1 MKIPILDLKPQYQ
14 SLKGEIDSAIASVLE
29 STQFVLGSEVTALE
43 TEIADYLG
51 VKHAIGVNSGTDA
64 LVIALR
70 ALNIGAGDEVI
81 TTSFS
86 FYATAESIS
95 IVGATPIFADI
106 STTTFN
112 IDASSILE
120 KITPKTKAIIPVHL
134 YGQPAAM
141 GKIQEI
147 AKQHNLKVIED
158 CAQAFGAI
166 YYGDCPDCQE
176 NCQKPLRDSLV
187 GKYVGNLG
195 DFGAYSFYPT
205 KNLGAYGD
213 AGMIVTNDDELAEL
227 AKMLRVHGS
236 KKNYH
241 NELLGY
247 NSRLDS
253 LQACILR
260 VKLKYINQ
268 WNQTR
273 QKVAEIYNHLLANN
287 ENIITPNIS
296 KGHVF
301 HQYTIRVINGKRD
314 QLKEYLAQQGIG
326 SMIYYPIPQDQL
338 PVYKDKYYP
347 NPISMKL
354 AQEVLSLP
362 IYPELTQE
370 NIEFVAQTINDF
382 FYN

>member
-112 IDASSILE
+112 IDANSILE

-158 CAQAFGAI
+158 CLSSI
-166 YYGDCPDCQE
+166 WC
-176 NCQKPLRDSLV
+176 N
-187 GKYVGNLG
+187 
-195 DFGAYSFYPT
+195 
-205 KNLGAYGD
+205 
-213 AGMIVTNDDELAEL
+213 
-227 AKMLRVHGS
+227 
-236 KKNYH
+236 
-241 NELLGY
+241 
-247 NSRLDS
+247 
-253 LQACILR
+253 IL
-260 VKLKYINQ
+260 
-268 WNQTR
+268 W
-273 QKVAEIYNHLLANN
+273 
-287 ENIITPNIS
+287 
-296 KGHVF
+296 
-301 HQYTIRVINGKRD
+301 
-314 QLKEYLAQQGIG
+314 
-326 SMIYYPIPQDQL
+326 
-338 PVYKDKYYP
+338 
-347 NPISMKL
+347 
-354 AQEVLSLP
+354 
-362 IYPELTQE
+362 
-370 NIEFVAQTINDF
+370 
-382 FYN
+382 